1 MKEKADSPLV
11 KRTILTFIS
20 NLLSQA
26 AKFILS
32 FVLGPVIIKGLGKE
46 LYGVWGMIGQLVGY
60 FSLTD
65 LRPAGTMK
73 FLLSLKQHS
82 KDIEEKKRLIG
93 ATLFLWMA
101 SLPFM
106 ALIGFFVVRFFPN
119 FIKTNSDIDSI
130 QIVLVILIVGVVL
143 DRLLSIPSNVLRAQN
158 LEYKGMGINAVTVLL
173 VGFLNAF
180 VVWQGWG
187 LIGLSLST
195 LVGIVISNTVRVW
208 VALRA
213 IPWIGILLPRREEV
227 KSFLRTSVWLTF
239 SAISNLLLTST
250 DVLLIGI
257 FLEPTASST
266 YLTTSLVLRSLTDPL
281 STFFSSA
288 NAGIAGLCGQG
299 EWERVEKLRRE
310 MYTIAIG
317 LMTILGAGIV
327 SLNRTFLALWV
338 GPDFFGGPLLNMLLI
353 LEFLLIVLVRIDTP
367 IVSAALLIKEQ
378 AGVIFLG
385 GVVSVLLGIFTMPI
399 LGVSGMALG
408 IIAGQGT
415 LFAFNWGLLLRRL
428 PIYRSDYVRDIGR
441 PLLIGAVLL
450 YIANFMAGII
460 STTTW
465 LGFILWGGSV
475 GSVTIIIVWFV
486 SFSNQTRQIVQGRI
500 LDATSR
506 FRNVSPN
513 TTNK

>member
-1 MKEKADSPLV
+1 MSEKSDSPLL
-11 KRTILTFIS
+11 KRTILTFVS
-20 NLLSQA
+20 NLLGQG

-46 LYGVWGMIGQLVGY
+46 LYGVWGMLGQLVGY

-82 KDIEEKKRLIG
+82 NDIEEKKRLIG
-93 ATLFLWMA
+93 TTLFLWAA

-106 ALIGFFVVRFFPN
+106 ALIGFLVVRFFPN
-119 FIKTNSDIDSI
+119 FIKTDSNLDSI
-130 QIVLVILIVGVVL
+130 RIVLTILIVGVVL

-158 LEYKGMGINAVTVLL
+158 LEYKGMGISAVTVL
-173 VGFLNAF
+173 VIGVLNAF
-180 VVWQGWG
+180 VVWMGWG
-187 LIGLSLST
+187 LIGLAVST
-195 LVGIVISNTVRVW
+195 LLGIVISSTVRMW

-213 IPWIGILLPRREEV
+213 ISWIGVLWPQREEV
-227 KSFLRTSVWLTF
+227 KSFLKTSVWLTF

-257 FLEPTASST
+257 FLGPTASSV

-281 STFFSSA
+281 STFFNSA

-299 EWERVEKLRRE
+299 EWERVEKIRRE
-310 MYTIAIG
+310 MYVIAIG
-317 LMTILGAGIV
+317 IMTFLGVGIV

-353 LEFLLIVLVRIDTP
+353 VEFLLIVLVRIDTP

-378 AGVIFLG
+378 AMVIFLG
-385 GVVSVLLGIFTMPI
+385 GVVSVMLGIFTMPK

-408 IIAGQGT
+408 IIAGQGI
-415 LFAFNWGLLLRRL
+415 LFTFNWGLLLRRL
-428 PIYRSDYVRDIGR
+428 TILTSDYVRDIGR
-441 PLLIGAVLL
+441 PLLVGAVLL
-450 YIANFMAGII
+450 YIANFLAVVI

-465 LGFILWGGSV
+465 PGFILWGGLV
-475 GSVTIIIVWFV
+475 GLGTICIVWFV
-486 SFSNQTRQIVQGRI
+486 SFSNQTRQLVQGRI
-500 LDATSR
+500 LDVTSR
-506 FRNVSPN
+506 FWPISPN
-513 TTNK
+513 ITNK

>member
-1 MKEKADSPLV
+1 MTEKADSPLV
-11 KRTILTFIS
+11 KRTILTFVS

-32 FVLGPVIIKGLGKE
+32 FLLGPVIIKGLGKE
-46 LYGVWGMIGQLVGY
+46 LYGVWGMVGQLVGY

-82 KDIEEKKRLIG
+82 NDIDEKKRLIG
-93 ATLFLWMA
+93 TTLFLWMA

-106 ALIGFFVVRFFPN
+106 ALIGFLVVRFFPD
-119 FIKTNSDIDSI
+119 FIKTDSQLDSI
-130 QIVLVILIVGVVL
+130 RVVLVILIVGVIL

-158 LEYKGMGINAVTVLL
+158 LEYKGMGISAITVLL

-187 LIGLSLST
+187 LVGLAVST
-195 LVGIVISNTVRVW
+195 LVGIVLSNAVRMW

-213 IPWIGILLPRREEV
+213 IPWIGMLWPQREEI
-227 KSFLRTSVWLTF
+227 KTFLRTSIWLTF

-257 FLEPTASST
+257 FLEPAASST

-299 EWERVEKLRRE
+299 EWVRVEKLRRE
-310 MYTIAIG
+310 MYVIAIG
-317 LMTILGAGIV
+317 IMTILGAGII
-327 SLNRTFLALWV
+327 SLNRIFLALWV
-338 GPDFFGGPLLNMLLI
+338 GPEFFGGPQLNMLLI

-385 GVVSVLLGIFTMPI
+385 GVVSVLFGILTMPI

-408 IIAGQGT
+408 IIVGQGI
-415 LFAFNWGLLLRRL
+415 LFTFNWSLLLRRL
-428 PIYRSDYVRDIGR
+428 TIRTSDYMRDIGR
-441 PLLIGAVLL
+441 PLLVGAILL
-450 YIANFMAGII
+450 YIANFLSTVI
-460 STTTW
+460 STSTW
-465 LGFILWGGSV
+465 IGFIMWGVLV
-475 GSVTIIIVWFV
+475 GSVTIMIVWV
-486 SFSNQTRQIVQGRI
+486 VGFSDQARQIVLARI
-500 LDATSR
+500 IDATSR
-506 FRNVSPN
+506 FWPVSPKIN
-513 TTNK
+513 SK